1 MAKKIKTVPIEP
13 IAPYRKGAR
22 YMVIPA
28 DLQAEFTVCQALVES
43 LESNGAWLTVR
54 DGSPPFPGCE
64 EVSLVEFQADSVLT
78 HRTRILRREEGRV
91 WVDCPSLS
99 GASKSE
105 LLPVGAR
112 QDFRVASDLP
122 VVIVL
127 RGEEFAK
134 ALPRS
139 GNLRDLSRG
148 GLGLAVPV
156 ADIYAKGQPIEVQ
169 VVSFAYAVSVEST
182 VERVWLEGD
191 HKFMALKFPEE
202 LTTEQRER
210 ISSFVLHV
218 QRKAS
223 LESTLP
229 VLVEEA
235 DRPA

>member
-1 MAKKIKTVPIEP
+1 MPRRIKTVPIQP
-13 IAPYRKGAR
+13 IAPYRRGAR

-28 DLQAEFTVCQALVES
+28 DLQADFFVCQTLVES
-43 LESNGAWLTVR
+43 LESNGAWLSLR
-54 DGSPPFPGCE
+54 EGSPPFPDCE
-64 EVSLVEFQADSVLT
+64 EVSLIEFQADSVLT
-78 HRTRILRREEGRV
+78 HRTRVLRREESRV

-99 GASKSE
+99 RSAKSE

-112 QDFRVASDLP
+112 QDFRVAAELP

-127 RGEEFAK
+127 KGDEFAR

-148 GLGLAVPV
+148 GLGLRVPLQ
-156 ADIYAKGQPIEVQ
+156 DIYAKGQPIEVQ

-182 VERVWLEGD
+182 VERVWVEGEE
-191 HKFMALKFPEE
+191 KFLALKFPEE
-202 LTTEQRER
+202 LTPEQRER
-210 ISSFVLHV
+210 ISSFILHV

-229 VLVEEA
+229 VLVE
-235 DRPA
+235 DQDG